1 MLARGDFDNDAGF
14 MAYCAWRAIEN
25 RRDELTPSSMKPN
38 AKRRVTWLQ
47 WFRDRYASHLDAVRE
62 RIQRE
67 MDQ

>member
-1 MLARGDFDNDAGF
+1 MDDGFANDRERLAYF
-14 MAYCAWRAIEN
+14 AWRSIEH
-25 RRDELTPSSMKPN
+25 RRDEMTPISMKPN

-47 WFRDRYASHLDAVRE
+47 WFREKYAAQLDAVRE